1 MARRDEIVAY
11 LDELLE
17 IDAFTDYGP
26 NGLQVPG
33 AEEVSLVVTGV
44 SAQRELFERPPR
56 PAPSSCSAITGCSG
70 ISIRA
75 RSGRR

>member
-17 IDAFTDYGP
+17 IAAFADYGP

-33 AEEVSLVVTGV
+33 AAEVSTVVTGV
-44 SAQRELFERPPR
+44 TTVETSA
-56 PAPSSCSAITGCSG
+56 APGTCSPFGP
-70 ISIRA
+70 
-75 RSGRR
+75 